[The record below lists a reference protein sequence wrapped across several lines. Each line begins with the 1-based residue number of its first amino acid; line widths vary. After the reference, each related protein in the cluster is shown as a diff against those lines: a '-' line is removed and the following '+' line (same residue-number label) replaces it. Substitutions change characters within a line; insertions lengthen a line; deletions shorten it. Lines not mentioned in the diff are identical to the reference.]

1 MKEKLSTEQISRA
14 VSPETINVHVP
25 IEVMWDSDRLAG
37 LKKDILGRLGCLAC
51 TSGFD
56 IRWRTRR
63 EYIVNPA
70 LEVREFREFGR

>member
-14 VSPETINVHVP
+14 ISPETINVHVP
-25 IEVMWDSDRLAG
+25 IEVMWDSDRLQG

-63 EYIVNPA
+63 DYIVNPA
-70 LEVREFREFGR
+70 LEIREYTEFGR

>member
-14 VSPETINVHVP
+14 VSPETVNVHVP
-25 IEVMWDSDRLAG
+25 IEVMWDSERLAG

-63 EYIVNPA
+63 EYVVNPA
-70 LEVREFREFGR
+70 LEVRELSEFGR

>member
-1 MKEKLSTEQISRA
+1 MKEKLSTEQIARA
-14 VSPETINVHVP
+14 VHPESINVHVP

-56 IRWRTRR
+56 IRWRARR
-63 EYIVNPA
+63 DYIVNPS
-70 LEVREFREFGR
+70 LEIRELSEFGR

>member
-14 VSPETINVHVP
+14 ANPETVNVHVP

-70 LEVREFREFGR
+70 LEVRELSEFGR

>member
-14 VSPETINVHVP
+14 DSPETINVHVP

>member
-14 VSPETINVHVP
+14 VNPETVNVHVP

-63 EYIVNPA
+63 QYIVNPA
-70 LEVREFREFGR
+70 LEVRELSEFGR